1 MCNLVQLISR
11 NLQIKLNK
19 YSMCILKCDKTGGN
33 IGLSVLVYELGTI
46 FRAGQT
52 QLSYSFPLEKV
63 KICTKSITD
72 FI

>member
-1 MCNLVQLISR
+1 
-11 NLQIKLNK
+11 
-19 YSMCILKCDKTGGN
+19 MCILKCDKTGGN
-33 IGLSVLVYELGTI
+33 MGLSVLVYELGTI
-46 FRAGQT
+46 FRTGQT